1 MSGRTE
7 GGERHTPS
15 PCLQKCAARPSVK
28 EPPSLKNASGL
39 HFKEMPILREL
50 PSPMSDPTTLPE
62 TMRFIDL
69 PSHGGPEVMRLSQAP
84 LPKPEKG
91 AILVKVEA
99 AGVNRPDVAQ
109 RQGTYPPPKD
119 ASPILG
125 LEIAG
130 EVVALGEGVTEFK
143 PGDKVCALA
152 NGGGYAEYCTV
163 PVGQALPFPKGYDAV
178 KAAALPETFFTVWA
192 NLFQMAGL
200 TEGETVLI
208 HGGTSGIGTTAI
220 QLAKAF
226 GAEVYATAGSAEKCE
241 ACVTLGAKRAINYRE
256 EDFAAVIK
264 TETGGKG
271 VDVVLDMIG
280 AAYFEKN
287 LSALAKDGCLS
298 IIAFL
303 GGAVAEKVNL
313 TPVMVKRLTV
323 TGSTMR
329 PRTADEKRAIRDD
342 LIQQVWPLVESGQ
355 VAPVINRVFTL
366 DEVVDAHRLMES
378 SNHIG
383 KIVMRVS

>member
-1 MSGRTE
+1 
-7 GGERHTPS
+7 
-15 PCLQKCAARPSVK
+15 
-28 EPPSLKNASGL
+28 
-39 HFKEMPILREL
+39 
-50 PSPMSDPTTLPE
+50 MSDTTTLPE

-69 PSHGGPEVMRLSQAP
+69 PCHGGPEVMQLSQAP
-84 LPKPEKG
+84 LPKSAKG
-91 AILVKVEA
+91 EILVKVEA
-99 AGVNRPDVAQ
+99 TGVNRPDVAQ
-109 RQGTYPPPKD
+109 RQGIYPPPKD

-163 PVGQALPFPKGYDAV
+163 PAGQALPFPRGYDAV

-200 TEGETVLI
+200 TEGESVLI

-220 QLAKAF
+220 QLARAF
-226 GAEVYATAGSAEKCE
+226 GADVYATAGSAEKCE
-241 ACVTLGAKRAINYRE
+241 ACVKLGAKRAINYRD

-264 TETGGKG
+264 AETDGKG

-287 LSALAKDGCLS
+287 ITALAKDGCLS

-313 TPVMVKRLTV
+313 APIMVKRLTV

-342 LIQQVWPLVESGQ
+342 LIEQVWPLIESGK
-355 VAPVINRVFTL
+355 VAPVINKVFTL
-366 DEVVDAHRLMES
+366 DEVVEAHRLMES

>member
-1 MSGRTE
+1 
-7 GGERHTPS
+7 
-15 PCLQKCAARPSVK
+15 
-28 EPPSLKNASGL
+28 
-39 HFKEMPILREL
+39 
-50 PSPMSDPTTLPE
+50 MSDTKTLPE

-69 PSHGGPEVMRLSQAP
+69 PSHGGPEVMQSSKAP
-84 LPKPEKG
+84 LPKPAKG
-91 AILVKVEA
+91 EILVKVEA

-109 RQGTYPPPKD
+109 RQGIYPPPKG

-152 NGGGYAEYCTV
+152 NGGGYAEFCAV
-163 PVGQALPFPKGYDAV
+163 PAGQALPFPKGYDAV

-226 GAEVYATAGSAEKCE
+226 GAEVYTTAGSAEKCE
-241 ACVTLGAKRAINYRE
+241 ACVKLGAKRAINYRE
-256 EDFAAVIK
+256 EDFAEVVK
-264 TETGGKG
+264 SETGGKG

-287 LSALAKDGCLS
+287 LAALAKDGCLS

-303 GGAVAEKVNL
+303 GGATAEKVDL
-313 TPVMVKRLTV
+313 RPIMVKRLTV

-329 PRTADEKRAIRDD
+329 PRTADEKRAIRDE
-342 LIQQVWPLVESGQ
+342 LVGEVWPLIESGQ
-355 VAPVINRVFTL
+355 LSPVINRVFTL
-366 DEVVDAHRLMES
+366 DEVAEAHRLMES
-378 SNHIG
+378 SSHIG
-383 KIVMRVS
+383 KIVMKVS

>member
-1 MSGRTE
+1 
-7 GGERHTPS
+7 
-15 PCLQKCAARPSVK
+15 
-28 EPPSLKNASGL
+28 
-39 HFKEMPILREL
+39 MP
-50 PSPMSDPTTLPE
+50 DTKTLPE
-62 TMRFIDL
+62 TMCFIDL

-84 LPKPEKG
+84 LPKPAKG
-91 AILVKVEA
+91 EVLVKVEA

-130 EVVALGEGVTEFK
+130 EVVALGEEVTEFK
-143 PGDKVCALA
+143 LGDKVCALA
-152 NGGGYAEYCTV
+152 NGGGYAQYCTV
-163 PVGQALPFPKGYDAV
+163 PAGQALPFPKGYDAV

-200 TEGETVLI
+200 TEGESVLI

-241 ACVTLGAKRAINYRE
+241 ACVKLGAKRAINYRE
-256 EDFAAVIK
+256 EDFAEVVKA
-264 TETGGKG
+264 ETRGKG

-313 TPVMVKRLTV
+313 TPIMVKRLTV

-342 LIQQVWPLVESGQ
+342 LVAEVWPLIESGQ
-355 VAPVINRVFTL
+355 LAPVINRVFTL
-366 DEVVDAHRLMES
+366 DEVAEAHRLMES
-378 SNHIG
+378 SSHIG

>member
-1 MSGRTE
+1 
-7 GGERHTPS
+7 
-15 PCLQKCAARPSVK
+15 
-28 EPPSLKNASGL
+28 
-39 HFKEMPILREL
+39 MP
-50 PSPMSDPTTLPE
+50 DTKTLPE

-84 LPKPEKG
+84 LPKPAKG
-91 AILVKVEA
+91 EVLVKVEA

-130 EVVALGEGVTEFK
+130 EVVALGEEVTEFK
-143 PGDKVCALA
+143 LGDKVCALA
-152 NGGGYAEYCTV
+152 NGGGYAQYCTV
-163 PVGQALPFPKGYDAV
+163 PAGQALPFPKGYDAV

-200 TEGETVLI
+200 TEGESVLI

-241 ACVTLGAKRAINYRE
+241 ACVKLGAKRAINYRE
-256 EDFAAVIK
+256 EDFAEVVKA
-264 TETGGKG
+264 ETGGKG

-313 TPVMVKRLTV
+313 TPIMVKRLTV

-342 LIQQVWPLVESGQ
+342 LVAEVWPLIESGQ
-355 VAPVINRVFTL
+355 LAPVINRVFTL
-366 DEVVDAHRLMES
+366 DEGVEAHRLMES
-378 SNHIG
+378 SSHIG